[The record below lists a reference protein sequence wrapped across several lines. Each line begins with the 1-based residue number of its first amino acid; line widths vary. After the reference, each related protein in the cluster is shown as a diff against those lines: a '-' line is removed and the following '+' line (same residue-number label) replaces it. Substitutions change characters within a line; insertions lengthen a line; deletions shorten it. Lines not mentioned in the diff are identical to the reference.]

1 MTSALAAFSLDT
13 IDAWLAALEA
23 RSAHSPLV
31 YGIQHEAAIRAL
43 CEGYLR
49 ASARERRRIR
59 SAMGGKDGIANQ
71 LVATVFKAAAQL
83 RATGDAAWLRIG
95 IAADALQTGRMD
107 PRDRQMAMDALWA
120 AAEDAGIDADA
131 VARAVYEKH

>member
-1 MTSALAAFSLDT
+1 LDR
-13 IDAWLAALEA
+13 IDDWLAALEA
-23 RSAHSPLV
+23 RSAHSPLA

-49 ASARERRRIR
+49 ASARDRCRIR
-59 SAMGGKDGIANQ
+59 YAMGDKDGIANQ
-71 LVATVFKAAAQL
+71 LLAVVFRAAEQL

-107 PRDRQMAMDALWA
+107 PRDRKMAVDALWA
-120 AAEDAGIDADA
+120 AAEDAGLDADA
-131 VARAVYEKH
+131 VVRVVYESH